1 MESSDDDVPTG
12 AGARYGFVR
21 PNLATSGESSAH
33 GDDDAGK
40 VSGTYFEM
48 SLLFRHAGVG
58 SLTAADSRLP
68 PQVKRRTMTAI
79 ELERAN
85 LAKVKASSKLVKRF
99 GYH

>member
-40 VSGTYFEM
+40 VSCTYF
-48 SLLFRHAGVG
+48 
-58 SLTAADSRLP
+58 
-68 PQVKRRTMTAI
+68 
-79 ELERAN
+79 
-85 LAKVKASSKLVKRF
+85 
-99 GYH
+99 